1 MPPPLQAISR
11 QQQRELQAMLTRL
24 SALWSELTA
33 AATSQ
38 DQARLDAINREIAV
52 CRRRLEEIKRSG
64 TAGTA

>member
-1 MPPPLQAISR
+1 
-11 QQQRELQAMLTRL
+11 MLTRL